1 NPTSITDTVGRTIQ
15 FNYDG
20 NGRLL
25 SITQAR
31 AGGGQI
37 TWATFGYGDIWMA
50 PDFPGL
56 GVAGPQ
62 NTWVSLLTRVGLRDG
77 SRVEFEYTPFG

>member
-1 NPTSITDTVGRTIQ
+1 
-15 FNYDG
+15 
-20 NGRLL
+20 
-25 SITQAR
+25 
-31 AGGGQI
+31 
-37 TWATFGYGDIWMA
+37 MA

-77 SRVEFEYTPFG
+77 SRVEFEYTPFGQVRLIRRVAEDGTQLAYTSYNMGTGPH